1 MPVKISSLTNP
12 KIKNIVRLRQRKH
25 RDEAGVTVV
34 DGLKE
39 IGCALK
45 SSVNFVEVY
54 ICPPALSAQDGKIIE
69 KLKSGKAEIFETTQD
84 VFDKITYG
92 DRNDGALAV
101 CETPNVSIGS
111 IKPKANGLYLVLE
124 QIEKPGNLGAVLRT
138 ADAVGVDGVFVCDP
152 KTDLYNP
159 NVIRSSIGAIFSVPV
174 VKCSNAQAWDFLKR
188 HKVTVAAAIP
198 AAEKNFYTANLK
210 DSTAVVLGSEEQ
222 GLTDFWIN
230 NADQQVSVPMNGQ
243 VDSLNVSVTAAIILY
258 EAHRQRQN

>member
-25 RDEAGVTVV
+25 RDESGVTVV

-45 SSVNFVEVY
+45 SSVKFVEIY
-54 ICPPALSAQDGKIIE
+54 FCPATLSAQDGKIIE
-69 KLKSGKAEIFETTQD
+69 KLKSTKAEIFETTKD

-101 CETPNVSIGS
+101 CVTPDVSSGK
-111 IKPKANGLYLVLE
+111 IKPKAGGLYLVLE
-124 QIEKPGNLGAVLRT
+124 HIEKPGNLGAILRT

-174 VKCSNAQAWDFLKR
+174 VKCSNDEAWDFLKR
-188 HKVTVAAAIP
+188 HQIMAAAAIP
-198 AAEKNFYTANLK
+198 AAQKNFYTVNLK
-210 DSTAVVLGSEEQ
+210 NSTAVVLGSEEQ

-230 NADQQVSVPMNGQ
+230 NADQKISVPMNGQ